1 MEQRSDRFEEKAM
14 RFVKPAFAAL
24 GLACSGCVV
33 AAPPAPPPVAM
44 AAPPPQ
50 NCREFEQTIT
60 VAGKPQK
67 AYGTSCQQPDGSWKV
82 VGQPGEAPP
91 PPAPVAAYPAYPAY
105 YYPPPYYPPAY
116 YPPFYGNVRLGF
128 RGRF

>member
-1 MEQRSDRFEEKAM
+1 M
-14 RFVKPAFAAL
+14 RFVKPAIAAL

-33 AAPPAPPPVAM
+33 SPPPVQPVAM
-44 AAPPPQ
+44 ASPPPPPQ

-67 AYGTSCQQPDGSWKV
+67 GYGTSCQQPDGSWKV
-82 VGQPGEAPP
+82 VSQASDAPPPP
-91 PPAPVAAYPAYPAY
+91 PPAPVAAYPYPYPYPAY
-105 YYPPPYYPPAY
+105 YYPPYYG
-116 YPPFYGNVRLGF
+116 YGGVRLGF

>member
-1 MEQRSDRFEEKAM
+1 M
-14 RFVKPAFAAL
+14 RFVKPAIAAL

-33 AAPPAPPPVAM
+33 SPPPVQQPYAMAAPP
-44 AAPPPQ
+44 PPPQ

-67 AYGTSCQQPDGSWKV
+67 GYGTTCQQPDGSWKV
-82 VGQPGEAPP
+82 VSQASDAPPPPP
-91 PPAPVAAYPAYPAY
+91 PPAPVAAYPAYPYPYPAY
-105 YYPPPYYPPAY
+105 YYPPYYG
-116 YPPFYGNVRLGF
+116 YGGVRLGF